1 MNVHYRAYINAKFIQ
16 KNFPGHSGIFKAAL
30 IYEGVAL
37 ARKRKREKETDTRE
51 RAHGKRK
58 KKKNEKRNIK

>member
-16 KNFPGHSGIFKAAL
+16 KNFPGRSGIFKAAL

-37 ARKRKREKETDTRE
+37 ARKRKREIETDTRE
-51 RAHGKRK
+51 HAH
-58 KKKNEKRNIK
+58 EKI